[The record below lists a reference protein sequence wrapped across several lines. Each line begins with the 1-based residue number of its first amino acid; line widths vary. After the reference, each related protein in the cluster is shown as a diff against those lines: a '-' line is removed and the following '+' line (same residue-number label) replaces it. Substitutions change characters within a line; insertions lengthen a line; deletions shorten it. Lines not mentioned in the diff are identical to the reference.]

1 MKLKNTMS
9 RLLTNKMVLYVVFA
23 LFLLNSIGYLMYGK
37 FNLFIGMILIGGL
50 TSFFTKNMIVVLL
63 IPLIIINLLA
73 SSQNSF
79 YEGMETTNGDLKN
92 QIKEKKEEV
101 AANLEQKKTDT
112 QATTGVE
119 TDTKVQPIKDK
130 MLKKTD
136 NKNGEEESFEVGR
149 KKNYDLDY
157 ASTVEDA
164 YSELNKLIG
173 GDGIQRLTADT
184 QNLMKQQLQLAEAMK
199 SMGPLIDNM
208 KPIMESMGPLLNQAN
223 GFMNLTK

>member
-1 MKLKNTMS
+1 MKFKHAMS
-9 RLLTNKMVLYVVFA
+9 KLLTNKMVLYVVFA

-37 FNLFIGMILIGGL
+37 LNLFIGMLLIGGL
-50 TSFFTKNMIVVLL
+50 TSFFTKNMILVLL
-63 IPLIIINLLA
+63 VPLIIINFLA
-73 SSQNSF
+73 SSNNSM
-79 YEGMETTNGDLKN
+79 YEGMETANNDATMTTTGNGND
-92 QIKEKKEEV
+92 KKEEV
-101 AANLEQKKTDT
+101 VAVVEEKKDDSKVK
-112 QATTGVE
+112 QNGEPEPAK
-119 TDTKVQPIKDK
+119 DTKKGQ
-130 MLKKTD
+130 
-136 NKNGEEESFEVGR
+136 GESFEVGR

-173 GDGIQRLTADT
+173 GDGIQRLTSDT

-223 GFMNLTK
+223 GFMNIGK

>member
-1 MKLKNTMS
+1 MKFKNAMS
-9 RLLTNKMVLYVVFA
+9 KLLTNKMVLYVVFA

-37 FNLFIGMILIGGL
+37 LNLFIGMLLIGGL
-50 TSFFTKNMIVVLL
+50 TSFFTKNMILVLL

-73 SSQNSF
+73 SSNNSM
-79 YEGMETTNGDLKN
+79 YEGMETANGETTTTTTTTAGGSDN
-92 QIKEKKEEV
+92 DKKEEV
-101 AANLEQKKTDT
+101 VAVVEEKKENSNAKQNGEPEAAK
-112 QATTGVE
+112 
-119 TDTKVQPIKDK
+119 DTK
-130 MLKKTD
+130 
-136 NKNGEEESFEVGR
+136 NGQGEAFEVGR

-184 QNLMKQQLQLAEAMK
+184 QNLMKQQLQLADAMK

-223 GFMNLTK
+223 GFMNMANK